1 MVRLNRHDAALV
13 VVSLIWGGNFTVTKR
28 ALDFIGPVPFAAL
41 RFVLSSALLLAAV
54 RLTGRTG
61 DVPADTRRRLLLF
74 GVLGHALNQIAFVG
88 GLRYTTATNS
98 ALIFAAMP
106 VVVALM
112 GAALGHERPDR
123 RTMLA
128 IALAAAGVALVA
140 GARGVRFSSET
151 LKGDLITMVAVL
163 LWAAFTVGVRWAA
176 RGVGSLQVTMWTH
189 LGATP
194 GLLLLAAPSAAT
206 IAESVSHVEV
216 WFALLYSAGASSL
229 IAAVLWTRSLQA
241 LGGNRT
247 ALYSGVTPIFAGAI
261 AWAALGEKPVPL
273 QGLGALLVISA
284 VLLSALPS
292 LRKREEPA

>member
-1 MVRLNRHDAALV
+1 VRLNRHDAALV

-28 ALDFIGPVPFAAL
+28 ALAFIGPVPFAAL

-74 GVLGHALNQIAFVG
+74 GIFGHALNQIAFVG

-112 GAALGHERPDR
+112 GAALGHERPDGR
-123 RTMLA
+123 MMLA
-128 IALAAAGVALVA
+128 IGLAAAGVALVA
-140 GARGVRFSSET
+140 GARGVSFSSET
-151 LKGDLITMVAVL
+151 LKGDLITMIAVL
-163 LWAAFTVGVRWAA
+163 LWAGFTVGVRWAS
-176 RGVGSLQVTMWTH
+176 RGIGSLQVTMWTH

-194 GLLLLAAPSAAT
+194 GLLLLAAPST
-206 IAESVSHVEV
+206 GTMAESVSHPEV
-216 WFALLYSAGASSL
+216 WGALLYSAGASSL

-273 QGLGALLVISA
+273 QGLGAALVISA
-284 VLLSALPS
+284 VLLSALPG
-292 LRKREEPA
+292 LRKLEEPA

>member
-1 MVRLNRHDAALV
+1 MRLNRHDAALV

-28 ALDFIGPVPFAAL
+28 ALAFIAPVPFAAL

-88 GLRYTTATNS
+88 GLQYTTATNS

-123 RTMLA
+123 RTTLA

-140 GARGVRFSSET
+140 GARGVSFSSET

-194 GLLLLAAPSAAT
+194 GLLLLAAPSAGT

-216 WFALLYSAGASSL
+216 WAALLYSAGASSL

-284 VLLSALPS
+284 VLLSALPA
-292 LRKREEPA
+292 LKKREEPA